1 MDKTLRTIAV
11 QLAALLF
18 FVMALTGWLYGHAP
32 VVCAQRAF
40 IGAAALY
47 LLVRIAGN
55 LAVRILVEAMAQDQ
69 MRRRQKNNTQN
80 E

>member
-32 VVCAQRAF
+32 GVCVRRAF
-40 IGAAALY
+40 IGAAAIY
-47 LLVRIAGN
+47 LVVRVAGN
-55 LAVRILVEAMAQDQ
+55 LAVRILVEAMAQDHI
-69 MRRRQKNNTQN
+69 RRRQKNNTRN